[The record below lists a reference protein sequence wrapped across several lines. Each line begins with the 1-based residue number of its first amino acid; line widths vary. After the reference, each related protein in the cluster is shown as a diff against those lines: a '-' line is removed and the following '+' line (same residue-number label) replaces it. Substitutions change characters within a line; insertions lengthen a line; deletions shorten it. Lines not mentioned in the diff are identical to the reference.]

1 MQENSENIE
10 KIEKVENVEKVEN
23 IENSES
29 IKKTEEENS
38 QEQPINQSIQQTTL
52 NISISNEIDSEISR
66 ETVNSIYGENY
77 DLTKLKL
84 LDTENETI
92 EFLNKTINNLQ
103 NKYKEFNTDI
113 HNHFINLTSKI
124 TDAFKLNNN
133 NEENIKNTQKEK
145 KEALVKKYSN
155 EYIEQLRKIISMH
168 QQIMKNIQKTFSIFY
183 DFLDVSKLLSKEKPI
198 NEFLSKEFKN
208 IVDNWLF
215 MEVDLGNFDFTKSNN
230 YSTLDSELK
239 DLIIKIK
246 KNTDFVLNIN
256 NSKENMLISKK
267 KKHNLNPSKES
278 ELNNLFKRDKQIM
291 NDKYDSLVKL
301 RIKNSFDADNYFMP
315 NLVYSKIK
323 YLKLDNITFS
333 STNSSKN
340 FLKNIPSLEK
350 LIIKS
355 ASNFEISL
363 LKDLS
368 KSLMRLSLA
377 KNGFV
382 DYEFNNIIT
391 NYFLKS
397 EHIRKN
403 LQFLSFKDNYLSNIN
418 LSQLV
423 YQPKQSFLSLK
434 ELDFQNNKIFQ
445 FSLEP
450 EFFPELK
457 CINCCYNN
465 LTRNSME
472 QYPDILT
479 LLCGNIFLSQKN
491 LSESYFSSLA
501 KKLNEYTISLTYLNL
516 SFIPETFSNDYLKK
530 IIISDSILIN
540 LRKLDLS
547 YNNLINDTVIEFLNN
562 NKGCLSLKDL
572 NLSNNLLDD
581 LFLDKFLEHG
591 LNKHFS
597 KLKYIKLDSNKFG
610 NFEELKS
617 SSENQN
623 EEYINV
629 IKKLYQFIYEN
640 KNLSE
645 LTITKNPI
653 CMNLIIKSVGENS
666 ADYNLNDLIT
676 KDNNGNVEIKCFYSF
691 ILKIKL
697 ELNQEKQNKS
707 EIRPIFN
714 IKFDCKNNINMN
726 LTDFTFNSNYI
737 TFANQV

>member
-1 MQENSENIE
+1 MQENP
-10 KIEKVENVEKVEN
+10 ENVENAEN
-23 IENSES
+23 EEL
-29 IKKTEEENS
+29 IKKTEEENQ
-38 QEQPINQSIQQTTL
+38 QEQSINQNIQQTSL
-52 NISISNEIDSEISR
+52 NINITNEDDSIISR

-77 DLTKLKL
+77 DLTKLKIF
-84 LDTENETI
+84 DTENETI
-92 EFLNKTINNLQ
+92 EYLNKTINNLQ

-133 NEENIKNTQKEK
+133 EENIKKSKKEK
-145 KEALVKKYSN
+145 KEALIKKYSN

-168 QQIMKNIQKTFSIFY
+168 QQIIKNIQKTFLIFF

-208 IVDNWLF
+208 IIDNWLF

-230 YSTLDSELK
+230 YSTLDSDLK

-246 KNTDFVLNIN
+246 KNNDFVLNIN

-267 KKHNLNPSKES
+267 NKRNLNPSKES
-278 ELNNLFKRDKQIM
+278 ELNNLYKRDKQIM
-291 NDKYDSLVKL
+291 NDKYDNLVKL
-301 RIKNSFDADNYFMP
+301 RIKNTFDADNYFMP
-315 NLVYSKIK
+315 DLVYSKIK
-323 YLKLDNITFS
+323 YLKLDNITF
-333 STNSSKN
+333 TNKNSNN

-355 ASNFEISL
+355 ASNFEINI

-368 KSLMRLSLA
+368 KSLIKLSLA

-434 ELDFQNNKIFQ
+434 ELDFQNNKIYQ

-465 LTRNSME
+465 LARNSLE
-472 QYPDILT
+472 QYPNILI

-516 SFIPETFSNDYLKK
+516 SFIPEIFSNDYLKK
-530 IIISDSILIN
+530 INISDSILIN

-562 NKGCLSLKDL
+562 NKRCLSLKYL

-581 LFLDKFLEHG
+581 LFLDKFLERG

-597 KLKYIKLDSNKFG
+597 KLKYIKFDSNKFG
-610 NFEELKS
+610 NFGELV
-617 SSENQN
+617 SESEKQN
-623 EEYINV
+623 KEYIKV

-666 ADYNLNDLIT
+666 ADYNFNDLIS

-714 IKFDCKNNINMN
+714 IKFDCKNNININ
-726 LTDFTFNSNYI
+726 LTDFKFNSNYI

>member
-1 MQENSENIE
+1 MQENP
-10 KIEKVENVEKVEN
+10 ENVENAGNE
-23 IENSES
+23 EL
-29 IKKTEEENS
+29 IKKTEEENQ
-38 QEQPINQSIQQTTL
+38 QEQSINQNIQQTSL
-52 NISISNEIDSEISR
+52 NINITNEDESIISR

-77 DLTKLKL
+77 DLTKLKIF
-84 LDTENETI
+84 DTENETI
-92 EFLNKTINNLQ
+92 EYLNKTINNLQ

-133 NEENIKNTQKEK
+133 EENIKKSKKEK
-145 KEALVKKYSN
+145 KEALIKKYSN

-168 QQIMKNIQKTFSIFY
+168 QQIIKNIQKTFLIFF

-208 IVDNWLF
+208 IIDNWLF

-230 YSTLDSELK
+230 YSTLDSDLK

-246 KNTDFVLNIN
+246 KNNDFVLNIN

-267 KKHNLNPSKES
+267 NKRNLNPSKES
-278 ELNNLFKRDKQIM
+278 ELNNLYKRDKQIM
-291 NDKYDSLVKL
+291 NDKYDNLVKL
-301 RIKNSFDADNYFMP
+301 RIKNTFDADNYFMP
-315 NLVYSKIK
+315 DLVYSKIK
-323 YLKLDNITFS
+323 YLKLDNITF
-333 STNSSKN
+333 TNKNSNN

-355 ASNFEISL
+355 ASNFEINI

-368 KSLMRLSLA
+368 KSLIKLSLA

-418 LSQLV
+418 ISQLV

-434 ELDFQNNKIFQ
+434 ELDFQNNKIYQ

-465 LTRNSME
+465 LARNSLE
-472 QYPDILT
+472 QYPNILI

-516 SFIPETFSNDYLKK
+516 SFIPEIFSNDYLKK
-530 IIISDSILIN
+530 INISDSILIN

-562 NKGCLSLKDL
+562 NKRCLSLKYL

-581 LFLDKFLEHG
+581 LFLDKFLERG

-597 KLKYIKLDSNKFG
+597 KLKYIKFDSNKFG
-610 NFEELKS
+610 NFGELV
-617 SSENQN
+617 SESKKQN
-623 EEYINV
+623 EEYIKV

-653 CMNLIIKSVGENS
+653 CMNLIVKSVGENS
-666 ADYNLNDLIT
+666 ADYNFNDLIS

-714 IKFDCKNNINMN
+714 IKFDCKNNININ
-726 LTDFTFNSNYI
+726 LTDFKFNSNYI

>member
-1 MQENSENIE
+1 MQENQ
-10 KIEKVENVEKVEN
+10 ENVENAGNE
-23 IENSES
+23 EL
-29 IKKTEEENS
+29 IKKTEEENQ
-38 QEQPINQSIQQTTL
+38 QEQSINQNIQQTSL
-52 NISISNEIDSEISR
+52 NINITNEDDSIISR

-84 LDTENETI
+84 FDTENETI
-92 EFLNKTINNLQ
+92 EYLNKTINNLQ

-133 NEENIKNTQKEK
+133 EENIKKSKKEK
-145 KEALVKKYSN
+145 KEALIKKYSN

-168 QQIMKNIQKTFSIFY
+168 QQIIKNIQKTFLIFF

-208 IVDNWLF
+208 IIDNWLF

-230 YSTLDSELK
+230 YSTLDSDLK

-246 KNTDFVLNIN
+246 KNNDFVLNIN

-267 KKHNLNPSKES
+267 NKRNLNPSKES
-278 ELNNLFKRDKQIM
+278 ELNNLYKRDKQIM
-291 NDKYDSLVKL
+291 NDKYDNLVKL
-301 RIKNSFDADNYFMP
+301 RIKNTFDADNYFMP
-315 NLVYSKIK
+315 DLVYSKIK
-323 YLKLDNITFS
+323 YLKLDNITF
-333 STNSSKN
+333 TNKNSNN

-355 ASNFEISL
+355 ASNFEINI

-368 KSLMRLSLA
+368 KSLIKLSLA

-434 ELDFQNNKIFQ
+434 ELDFQNNKIYQ

-465 LTRNSME
+465 LARNSLE
-472 QYPDILT
+472 QYPNILI

-516 SFIPETFSNDYLKK
+516 SFIPEIFSNDYLK
-530 IIISDSILIN
+530 IINISDSILIN

-562 NKGCLSLKDL
+562 NKRCLSLKYL

-581 LFLDKFLEHG
+581 LFLDKFLERG

-597 KLKYIKLDSNKFG
+597 KLKYIKFDSNKFG
-610 NFEELKS
+610 NFGELV
-617 SSENQN
+617 SESKKQN
-623 EEYINV
+623 EEYIKV

-653 CMNLIIKSVGENS
+653 CMNLIVKSVGENS
-666 ADYNLNDLIT
+666 ADYNFNDLIS

-714 IKFDCKNNINMN
+714 IKFDCKNNININ
-726 LTDFTFNSNYI
+726 LTDFKFNSNYI

>member
-1 MQENSENIE
+1 MQENP
-10 KIEKVENVEKVEN
+10 ENVENAGNE
-23 IENSES
+23 EL
-29 IKKTEEENS
+29 IKKTEEENQ
-38 QEQPINQSIQQTTL
+38 QEQPINQNIQQTSL
-52 NISISNEIDSEISR
+52 NINITNEDDSIISR

-84 LDTENETI
+84 FDTENETI
-92 EFLNKTINNLQ
+92 EYLNKTINNLQ

-133 NEENIKNTQKEK
+133 EENIKKSKKEK
-145 KEALVKKYSN
+145 KEALIKKYSN

-168 QQIMKNIQKTFSIFY
+168 QQIIKNIQKTFLIFF

-208 IVDNWLF
+208 IIDNWLF

-230 YSTLDSELK
+230 YSTLDSDLK

-246 KNTDFVLNIN
+246 KNNDFVLNI
-256 NSKENMLISKK
+256 ISKK
-267 KKHNLNPSKES
+267 NKRNLNPSKES
-278 ELNNLFKRDKQIM
+278 ELNNLYKRDKQIM
-291 NDKYDSLVKL
+291 NDKYDNLVKL
-301 RIKNSFDADNYFMP
+301 RIKNTFDADNYFMP
-315 NLVYSKIK
+315 DLVYSKIK
-323 YLKLDNITFS
+323 YLKLDNITF
-333 STNSSKN
+333 TNKNSNN

-355 ASNFEISL
+355 ASNFEINI

-368 KSLMRLSLA
+368 KSLIKLSLA

-434 ELDFQNNKIFQ
+434 ELDFQNNKIYQ

-465 LTRNSME
+465 LARNSLE
-472 QYPDILT
+472 QYPNILI

-516 SFIPETFSNDYLKK
+516 SFIPEIFSNDYLKK
-530 IIISDSILIN
+530 INISDSILIN

-562 NKGCLSLKDL
+562 NKRCLSLKYL

-581 LFLDKFLEHG
+581 LFLDKFLERG

-597 KLKYIKLDSNKFG
+597 KLKYIKFDSNKFG
-610 NFEELKS
+610 NFGELV
-617 SSENQN
+617 SESKKQN
-623 EEYINV
+623 EEYIKV

-653 CMNLIIKSVGENS
+653 CMNLIVKSVGENS
-666 ADYNLNDLIT
+666 ADYNFNDLIS

-714 IKFDCKNNINMN
+714 IKFDCKNNININ
-726 LTDFTFNSNYI
+726 LTDFKFNSNYI

>member
-1 MQENSENIE
+1 MQENP
-10 KIEKVENVEKVEN
+10 ENVENAGNE
-23 IENSES
+23 EL
-29 IKKTEEENS
+29 IKKTEEENQ
-38 QEQPINQSIQQTTL
+38 QEQSINQNIQQTSL
-52 NISISNEIDSEISR
+52 NINITNEDESIISR

-84 LDTENETI
+84 FDTENETI
-92 EFLNKTINNLQ
+92 EYLNKTINNLQ

-133 NEENIKNTQKEK
+133 EENIKKSKKEK
-145 KEALVKKYSN
+145 KEALIKKYSN

-168 QQIMKNIQKTFSIFY
+168 QQIIKNIQKTFLIFF

-208 IVDNWLF
+208 IIDNWLF

-230 YSTLDSELK
+230 YSTLDSDLK

-246 KNTDFVLNIN
+246 KNNDFVLNIN

-267 KKHNLNPSKES
+267 NKRNLNPSKES
-278 ELNNLFKRDKQIM
+278 ELNNLYKRDKQIM
-291 NDKYDSLVKL
+291 NDKYDNLVKL
-301 RIKNSFDADNYFMP
+301 RIKNTFDADNYFMP
-315 NLVYSKIK
+315 DLVYSKIK
-323 YLKLDNITFS
+323 YLKLDNITF
-333 STNSSKN
+333 TNKNSNN

-355 ASNFEISL
+355 ASNFEINI

-368 KSLMRLSLA
+368 KSLIKLSLA

-418 LSQLV
+418 ISQLV

-434 ELDFQNNKIFQ
+434 ELDFQNNKIYQ

-465 LTRNSME
+465 LARNSLE
-472 QYPDILT
+472 QYPNILI

-516 SFIPETFSNDYLKK
+516 SFIPEIFSNDYLKK
-530 IIISDSILIN
+530 INISDSILIN

-562 NKGCLSLKDL
+562 NKRCLSLKYL

-581 LFLDKFLEHG
+581 LFLDKFLERG

-597 KLKYIKLDSNKFG
+597 KLKYIKFDSNKFG
-610 NFEELKS
+610 NFGELV
-617 SSENQN
+617 SESKKQN
-623 EEYINV
+623 EEYIKV

-653 CMNLIIKSVGENS
+653 CMNLIVKSVGENS
-666 ADYNLNDLIT
+666 ADYNFNDLIS

-714 IKFDCKNNINMN
+714 IKFDCKNNININ
-726 LTDFTFNSNYI
+726 LTDFKFNSNYI

>member
-1 MQENSENIE
+1 MQENP
-10 KIEKVENVEKVEN
+10 ENVENAEN
-23 IENSES
+23 EEL
-29 IKKTEEENS
+29 IKKTEEENQ
-38 QEQPINQSIQQTTL
+38 QEQSINQNIQQTSL
-52 NISISNEIDSEISR
+52 NINITNEDDSIISR

-84 LDTENETI
+84 FDTENETI
-92 EFLNKTINNLQ
+92 EYLNKTINNLQ

-133 NEENIKNTQKEK
+133 EENIKKSKKEK
-145 KEALVKKYSN
+145 KEALIKKYSN

-168 QQIMKNIQKTFSIFY
+168 QQIMKNIQKTFLIFF

-208 IVDNWLF
+208 IIDNWLF

-230 YSTLDSELK
+230 YSTLDSDLK

-246 KNTDFVLNIN
+246 KNNDFVLNIN

-267 KKHNLNPSKES
+267 NKRNLNPSKES
-278 ELNNLFKRDKQIM
+278 ELNNLYKRDKQIM
-291 NDKYDSLVKL
+291 NDKYDNLVKL
-301 RIKNSFDADNYFMP
+301 RIKNTFDADNYFMP
-315 NLVYSKIK
+315 DLVYSKIK
-323 YLKLDNITFS
+323 YLKLDNITF
-333 STNSSKN
+333 TNKNSNN

-355 ASNFEISL
+355 ASNFEINI

-368 KSLMRLSLA
+368 KSLIKLSLA

-434 ELDFQNNKIFQ
+434 ELDFQNNKIYQ

-465 LTRNSME
+465 LARNSLE
-472 QYPDILT
+472 QYPNILI

-516 SFIPETFSNDYLKK
+516 SFIPEIFSNDYLKK
-530 IIISDSILIN
+530 INISDSILIN

-562 NKGCLSLKDL
+562 NKRCLSLKYL

-581 LFLDKFLEHG
+581 LFLDKFLERG

-597 KLKYIKLDSNKFG
+597 KLKYIKFDSNKFG
-610 NFEELKS
+610 NFGELV
-617 SSENQN
+617 SESKKQN
-623 EEYINV
+623 EEYIKV

-653 CMNLIIKSVGENS
+653 CMNLIVKSVGENS
-666 ADYNLNDLIT
+666 ADYNFNDLIS

-714 IKFDCKNNINMN
+714 IKFDCKNNININ
-726 LTDFTFNSNYI
+726 LTDFKFNSNYI

>member
-1 MQENSENIE
+1 MQENP
-10 KIEKVENVEKVEN
+10 ENVENAGNE
-23 IENSES
+23 EL
-29 IKKTEEENS
+29 IKKTEEENQ
-38 QEQPINQSIQQTTL
+38 QEQPINQNIQQTSL
-52 NISISNEIDSEISR
+52 NINITNEDDSIISR

-84 LDTENETI
+84 FDTENETI
-92 EFLNKTINNLQ
+92 EYLNKTINNLQ

-133 NEENIKNTQKEK
+133 EENIKKSKKEK
-145 KEALVKKYSN
+145 KEALIKKYSN
-155 EYIEQLRKIISMH
+155 EYIEQLREIISMH
-168 QQIMKNIQKTFSIFY
+168 QQIIKNIQKTFLIFF

-208 IVDNWLF
+208 IIDNWLF

-230 YSTLDSELK
+230 YSTLDSDLK

-246 KNTDFVLNIN
+246 KNNDFVLNIN

-267 KKHNLNPSKES
+267 NKRNLNPSKES
-278 ELNNLFKRDKQIM
+278 ELNNLYKRDKQIM
-291 NDKYDSLVKL
+291 NDKYDNLVKL
-301 RIKNSFDADNYFMP
+301 RIKNTFDADNYFMP
-315 NLVYSKIK
+315 DLVYSKIK
-323 YLKLDNITFS
+323 YLKLDNITF
-333 STNSSKN
+333 TNKNSNN

-355 ASNFEISL
+355 ASNFEINI

-368 KSLMRLSLA
+368 KSLIKLSLA

-434 ELDFQNNKIFQ
+434 ELDFQNNKIYQ

-465 LTRNSME
+465 LARNSLE
-472 QYPDILT
+472 QYPNILI
-479 LLCGNIFLSQKN
+479 LLCGNIFLSQNN

-516 SFIPETFSNDYLKK
+516 SFIPEIFSNDYLKK
-530 IIISDSILIN
+530 INISDSILIN

-562 NKGCLSLKDL
+562 NKRCLSLKYL

-581 LFLDKFLEHG
+581 LFLDKFLERG

-597 KLKYIKLDSNKFG
+597 KLKYIKFDSNKFG
-610 NFEELKS
+610 NFGELV
-617 SSENQN
+617 SESKKQN
-623 EEYINV
+623 EEYIKV

-653 CMNLIIKSVGENS
+653 CMNLIVKSVGENS
-666 ADYNLNDLIT
+666 ADYNFNDLIS

-714 IKFDCKNNINMN
+714 IKFDCKNNININ
-726 LTDFTFNSNYI
+726 LTDFKFNSNYI

>member
-1 MQENSENIE
+1 MQENP
-10 KIEKVENVEKVEN
+10 ENVENAGNE
-23 IENSES
+23 EL
-29 IKKTEEENS
+29 IKKTEEENQ
-38 QEQPINQSIQQTTL
+38 QEQSINQNIQQTSL
-52 NISISNEIDSEISR
+52 NINITNEDDNIISR

-84 LDTENETI
+84 FDTENETI
-92 EFLNKTINNLQ
+92 EYLNKTINNLQ

-133 NEENIKNTQKEK
+133 EENIKKSKKEK
-145 KEALVKKYSN
+145 KEALIKKYSN

-168 QQIMKNIQKTFSIFY
+168 QQIMKNIQKSFLIFF

-208 IVDNWLF
+208 IIDNWLF

-230 YSTLDSELK
+230 YSTLDSDLK

-246 KNTDFVLNIN
+246 KNNDFVLNIN

-267 KKHNLNPSKES
+267 NKRNLNPSKES
-278 ELNNLFKRDKQIM
+278 ELNNLYKRDKQIM
-291 NDKYDSLVKL
+291 NDKYDNLVKL
-301 RIKNSFDADNYFMP
+301 RIKNTFDADNYFMP
-315 NLVYSKIK
+315 DLVYSKIK
-323 YLKLDNITFS
+323 YLKLDNITF
-333 STNSSKN
+333 TNKNSNN

-355 ASNFEISL
+355 ASNFEINI

-368 KSLMRLSLA
+368 KSLIKLSLA

-434 ELDFQNNKIFQ
+434 ELDFQNNKIYQ

-465 LTRNSME
+465 LARNSLE
-472 QYPDILT
+472 QYPNILI

-516 SFIPETFSNDYLKK
+516 SFIPEIFSNDYLKK
-530 IIISDSILIN
+530 INISDSILIN

-562 NKGCLSLKDL
+562 NKRCLSLKYL

-581 LFLDKFLEHG
+581 LFLDKFLERG

-597 KLKYIKLDSNKFG
+597 KLKYIKFDSNKFG
-610 NFEELKS
+610 NLGELV
-617 SSENQN
+617 SESEKQN
-623 EEYINV
+623 KEYIKV

-653 CMNLIIKSVGENS
+653 CMNLIVKSVGENS
-666 ADYNLNDLIT
+666 ADYNFNDLIS

-714 IKFDCKNNINMN
+714 IKFDCKNNININ
-726 LTDFTFNSNYI
+726 LTDFKFNSNYI

>member
-1 MQENSENIE
+1 MQENP
-10 KIEKVENVEKVEN
+10 ENVENAEN
-23 IENSES
+23 EEL
-29 IKKTEEENS
+29 IKKTEEENQ
-38 QEQPINQSIQQTTL
+38 QEQSINQNIQQTSL
-52 NISISNEIDSEISR
+52 NINITNEDDSIISR

-84 LDTENETI
+84 FDTENETI
-92 EFLNKTINNLQ
+92 EYLNKTINNLQ

-133 NEENIKNTQKEK
+133 EENIKKSKKEK
-145 KEALVKKYSN
+145 KEALIKKYSN

-168 QQIMKNIQKTFSIFY
+168 QQIMKNIQKSFLIFF

-208 IVDNWLF
+208 IIDNWLF

-230 YSTLDSELK
+230 YSTLDSDLK

-246 KNTDFVLNIN
+246 KNNDFVLNIN

-267 KKHNLNPSKES
+267 NKRNLNPSKES
-278 ELNNLFKRDKQIM
+278 ELNNLYKRDKQIM
-291 NDKYDSLVKL
+291 NDKYDNLVKL
-301 RIKNSFDADNYFMP
+301 RIKNTFDADNYFMP
-315 NLVYSKIK
+315 DLVYSKIK
-323 YLKLDNITFS
+323 YLKLDNITF
-333 STNSSKN
+333 TNKNSNN

-355 ASNFEISL
+355 ASNFEINI

-368 KSLMRLSLA
+368 KSLIKLSLA

-434 ELDFQNNKIFQ
+434 ELDFQNNKIYQ

-465 LTRNSME
+465 LARNSLE
-472 QYPDILT
+472 QYPNILI

-516 SFIPETFSNDYLKK
+516 SFIPEIFSNDYLKK
-530 IIISDSILIN
+530 INISDSILIN

-562 NKGCLSLKDL
+562 NKRCLSLKYL

-581 LFLDKFLEHG
+581 LFLDKFLERG

-597 KLKYIKLDSNKFG
+597 KLKYIKFDSNKFG
-610 NFEELKS
+610 NLGELV
-617 SSENQN
+617 SESKKQN
-623 EEYINV
+623 EEYIKV

-653 CMNLIIKSVGENS
+653 CMNLIVKSVGENS
-666 ADYNLNDLIT
+666 ADYNFNDLIS

-714 IKFDCKNNINMN
+714 IKFDCKNNININ
-726 LTDFTFNSNYI
+726 LTDFKFNSNYI

>member
-1 MQENSENIE
+1 MQENP
-10 KIEKVENVEKVEN
+10 ENVENAEN
-23 IENSES
+23 EEL
-29 IKKTEEENS
+29 IKKTEEENQ
-38 QEQPINQSIQQTTL
+38 QEQSINQNIQQTSL
-52 NISISNEIDSEISR
+52 NINITNEDDSIISR

-84 LDTENETI
+84 FDTENETI
-92 EFLNKTINNLQ
+92 EYLNKTINNLQ

-133 NEENIKNTQKEK
+133 EENIKKSKKEK
-145 KEALVKKYSN
+145 KEALIKKYSN

-168 QQIMKNIQKTFSIFY
+168 QQIIKNIQKTFLIFF

-208 IVDNWLF
+208 IIDNWLF

-230 YSTLDSELK
+230 YSTLDSDLK

-246 KNTDFVLNIN
+246 KNNDFVLNIN

-267 KKHNLNPSKES
+267 NKRNLNPSKES
-278 ELNNLFKRDKQIM
+278 ELNNLYKRDKQIM
-291 NDKYDSLVKL
+291 NDKYDNLVKL
-301 RIKNSFDADNYFMP
+301 RIKNTFDADNYFMP
-315 NLVYSKIK
+315 DLVYSKIK
-323 YLKLDNITFS
+323 YLKLDNITF
-333 STNSSKN
+333 TNKNSNN

-355 ASNFEISL
+355 ASNFEINI

-368 KSLMRLSLA
+368 KSLIKLSLA

-434 ELDFQNNKIFQ
+434 ELDFQNNKIYQ

-465 LTRNSME
+465 LARNSLE
-472 QYPDILT
+472 QYPNILI

-516 SFIPETFSNDYLKK
+516 SFIPEIFSNDYLKK
-530 IIISDSILIN
+530 INISDSILIN

-562 NKGCLSLKDL
+562 NKRCLSLKYL

-581 LFLDKFLEHG
+581 LFLDKFLERG

-597 KLKYIKLDSNKFG
+597 KLKYIKFDSNKFG
-610 NFEELKS
+610 NFGELV
-617 SSENQN
+617 SESEKQN
-623 EEYINV
+623 KEHTKV

-653 CMNLIIKSVGENS
+653 CMNLIVKSVGENS
-666 ADYNLNDLIT
+666 ADYNFNDLIS

-714 IKFDCKNNINMN
+714 IKFDCKNNININ
-726 LTDFTFNSNYI
+726 LTDFKFNSNYI

>member
-1 MQENSENIE
+1 MQENT
-10 KIEKVENVEKVEN
+10 ENVENAEN
-23 IENSES
+23 EEL
-29 IKKTEEENS
+29 IKKTEEENQ
-38 QEQPINQSIQQTTL
+38 QEQSINQNIQQTSL
-52 NISISNEIDSEISR
+52 NINITNEDDSIISR

-84 LDTENETI
+84 FDTENETI
-92 EFLNKTINNLQ
+92 EYLNKTINNLQ
-103 NKYKEFNTDI
+103 NKYKEFNSDI

-133 NEENIKNTQKEK
+133 EENIKKSKKDK
-145 KEALVKKYSN
+145 KEALIKKYSN

-168 QQIMKNIQKTFSIFY
+168 QQIMKNIQKTFLIFF

-208 IVDNWLF
+208 IIDNWLF

-230 YSTLDSELK
+230 YSTLDSDLK

-246 KNTDFVLNIN
+246 KNNDFVLNIN

-267 KKHNLNPSKES
+267 NKRNLNPSKES
-278 ELNNLFKRDKQIM
+278 ELNNLYKRDKQIM
-291 NDKYDSLVKL
+291 NDKYDNLVKL
-301 RIKNSFDADNYFMP
+301 RIKNTFDADNYFMP
-315 NLVYSKIK
+315 DLVYSKIK
-323 YLKLDNITFS
+323 YLKLDNITF
-333 STNSSKN
+333 TNKNSNN
-340 FLKNIPSLEK
+340 FLKNNPSLEK

-355 ASNFEISL
+355 ASNFEINI

-368 KSLMRLSLA
+368 KSLIKLSLA

-434 ELDFQNNKIFQ
+434 ELDFQNNKIYQ

-465 LTRNSME
+465 LARNSLE
-472 QYPDILT
+472 QYPNILI

-516 SFIPETFSNDYLKK
+516 SFIPEIFSNDYLKK
-530 IIISDSILIN
+530 INISDSILIN

-562 NKGCLSLKDL
+562 NKRCLSLKYL

-581 LFLDKFLEHG
+581 LFLDKFLERG

-597 KLKYIKLDSNKFG
+597 KLKYIKFDSNKFG
-610 NFEELKS
+610 NFGELV
-617 SSENQN
+617 SESKKQN
-623 EEYINV
+623 EEYIKV

-653 CMNLIIKSVGENS
+653 CMNLIVKSVGENS
-666 ADYNLNDLIT
+666 ADYNFNDLIS

-714 IKFDCKNNINMN
+714 IKFDCKNNININ
-726 LTDFTFNSNYI
+726 LTDFKFNSNYI

>member
-1 MQENSENIE
+1 MENPENQEI
-10 KIEKVENVEKVEN
+10 KI
-23 IENSES
+23 
-29 IKKTEEENS
+29 EEENS
-38 QEQPINQSIQQTTL
+38 PEQPINQNIQQTSL
-52 NISISNEIDSEISR
+52 NINIMNEDDSIIPR
-66 ETVNSIYGENY
+66 ETVTTIYGDNY

-84 LDTENETI
+84 LDMENGTI

-133 NEENIKNTQKEK
+133 EENIKKSKKEK
-145 KEALVKKYSN
+145 KEALIKKYSN

-168 QQIMKNIQKTFSIFY
+168 QQIIKNIQKTFLIFF

-208 IVDNWLF
+208 IIDNWLF

-230 YSTLDSELK
+230 YSTLDSDLK

-246 KNTDFVLNIN
+246 KNNDFVLNIN

-267 KKHNLNPSKES
+267 NKRNLNPSKES
-278 ELNNLFKRDKQIM
+278 ELNNLYKRDKQIM
-291 NDKYDSLVKL
+291 NDKYDNLVKL
-301 RIKNSFDADNYFMP
+301 RIKNTFDADNYFMP
-315 NLVYSKIK
+315 DLVYSKIK
-323 YLKLDNITFS
+323 YLKLDNITF
-333 STNSSKN
+333 TNKNSNN

-355 ASNFEISL
+355 ASNFEINI

-368 KSLMRLSLA
+368 KSLIKLSLA

-434 ELDFQNNKIFQ
+434 ELDFQNNKIYQ

-465 LTRNSME
+465 LARNSLE
-472 QYPDILT
+472 QYPNILI

-516 SFIPETFSNDYLKK
+516 SFIPEIFSNDYLKK
-530 IIISDSILIN
+530 INISDSILIN

-562 NKGCLSLKDL
+562 NKRCLSLKYL

-581 LFLDKFLEHG
+581 LFLDKFLERG

-597 KLKYIKLDSNKFG
+597 KLKYIKFDSNKFG
-610 NFEELKS
+610 NFGELV
-617 SSENQN
+617 SESKKQN
-623 EEYINV
+623 EEYIKV

-653 CMNLIIKSVGENS
+653 CMNLIVKSVGENS
-666 ADYNLNDLIT
+666 ADYNFNDLIS

-714 IKFDCKNNINMN
+714 IKFDCKNNININ
-726 LTDFTFNSNYI
+726 LTDFKFNSNYI

>member
-1 MQENSENIE
+1 MQENP
-10 KIEKVENVEKVEN
+10 ENVENAEN
-23 IENSES
+23 EEL
-29 IKKTEEENS
+29 IKKTEEENQ
-38 QEQPINQSIQQTTL
+38 QEQSINQNIQQTSL
-52 NISISNEIDSEISR
+52 NINITNEDDNIISR

-84 LDTENETI
+84 FDTENETI
-92 EFLNKTINNLQ
+92 EYLNKTINNLQ

-133 NEENIKNTQKEK
+133 EENIKKSKKEK
-145 KEALVKKYSN
+145 KEALIKKYSN

-168 QQIMKNIQKTFSIFY
+168 QQIIKNIQKTFLIFF

-208 IVDNWLF
+208 IIDNWLF

-230 YSTLDSELK
+230 YSTLDSDLK

-246 KNTDFVLNIN
+246 KNNDFVLNIN

-267 KKHNLNPSKES
+267 NKRNLNPSKES
-278 ELNNLFKRDKQIM
+278 ELNNLYKRDKQIM
-291 NDKYDSLVKL
+291 NDKYDNLVKL
-301 RIKNSFDADNYFMP
+301 RIKNTFDADNYFMP
-315 NLVYSKIK
+315 DLVYSKIK
-323 YLKLDNITFS
+323 YLKLDNITF
-333 STNSSKN
+333 TNKNSNN

-355 ASNFEISL
+355 ASNFEINI

-368 KSLMRLSLA
+368 KSLIKLSLA

-434 ELDFQNNKIFQ
+434 ELDFQNNKIYQ

-465 LTRNSME
+465 LARNSLE
-472 QYPDILT
+472 QYPNILI

-516 SFIPETFSNDYLKK
+516 SFIPEIFSNDYLKK
-530 IIISDSILIN
+530 INISDSILIN

-562 NKGCLSLKDL
+562 NKRCLSLKYL

-581 LFLDKFLEHG
+581 LFLDKFLERG

-597 KLKYIKLDSNKFG
+597 KLKYIKFDSNKFG
-610 NFEELKS
+610 NFGELV
-617 SSENQN
+617 SESKKQN
-623 EEYINV
+623 EEYIKV

-653 CMNLIIKSVGENS
+653 CMNLIVKSVGENS
-666 ADYNLNDLIT
+666 ADYNFNDLIS

-714 IKFDCKNNINMN
+714 IKFDCKNNININ
-726 LTDFTFNSNYI
+726 LTDFKFNSNYI

>member
-1 MQENSENIE
+1 MQENP
-10 KIEKVENVEKVEN
+10 ENVENAGNE
-23 IENSES
+23 EL
-29 IKKTEEENS
+29 IKKTEEENQ
-38 QEQPINQSIQQTTL
+38 QEQPINQNIQQTSL
-52 NISISNEIDSEISR
+52 NINITNEDDSIISR

-84 LDTENETI
+84 FDTENETI
-92 EFLNKTINNLQ
+92 EYLNKTINNLQ

-133 NEENIKNTQKEK
+133 EENIKKSKKEK
-145 KEALVKKYSN
+145 KEALIKKYSN

-168 QQIMKNIQKTFSIFY
+168 QQIMKNIQKSFLIFF

-208 IVDNWLF
+208 IIDNWLF

-230 YSTLDSELK
+230 YSTLDSDLK

-246 KNTDFVLNIN
+246 KNNDFVLNIN

-267 KKHNLNPSKES
+267 NKRNLNPSKES
-278 ELNNLFKRDKQIM
+278 ELNNLYKRDKQIM
-291 NDKYDSLVKL
+291 NDKYDNLVKL
-301 RIKNSFDADNYFMP
+301 RIKNTFDADNYFMP
-315 NLVYSKIK
+315 DLVYSKIK
-323 YLKLDNITFS
+323 YLKLDNITF
-333 STNSSKN
+333 TNKNSNN

-355 ASNFEISL
+355 ASNFEINI

-368 KSLMRLSLA
+368 KSLIKLSLA

-434 ELDFQNNKIFQ
+434 ELDFQNNKIYQ

-465 LTRNSME
+465 LARNSLE
-472 QYPDILT
+472 QYPNILI

-516 SFIPETFSNDYLKK
+516 SFIPEIFSNDYLKK
-530 IIISDSILIN
+530 INISDSILIN

-562 NKGCLSLKDL
+562 NKRCLSLKYL

-581 LFLDKFLEHG
+581 LFLDKFLERG

-597 KLKYIKLDSNKFG
+597 KLKYIKFDSNKFG
-610 NFEELKS
+610 NFGELV
-617 SSENQN
+617 SESKKQN
-623 EEYINV
+623 EEYIKV

-653 CMNLIIKSVGENS
+653 CMNLIVKSVGENS
-666 ADYNLNDLIT
+666 ADYNFNDLIS

-714 IKFDCKNNINMN
+714 IKFDCKNNININ
-726 LTDFTFNSNYI
+726 LTDFKFNSNYI
-737 TFANQV
+737 TFVNQV

>member
-1 MQENSENIE
+1 MQENP
-10 KIEKVENVEKVEN
+10 ENVENAGNE
-23 IENSES
+23 EL
-29 IKKTEEENS
+29 IKKTEEENQ
-38 QEQPINQSIQQTTL
+38 QEQPINQNIQQTSL
-52 NISISNEIDSEISR
+52 NINITNEDDSIISR

-84 LDTENETI
+84 FDTENETI
-92 EFLNKTINNLQ
+92 EYLNKTINNLQ

-113 HNHFINLTSKI
+113 HNHFINFTSKI

-133 NEENIKNTQKEK
+133 EENIKKSKKEK
-145 KEALVKKYSN
+145 KEALIKKYSN

-168 QQIMKNIQKTFSIFY
+168 QQIIKNIQKTFLIFF

-208 IVDNWLF
+208 IIDNWLF

-230 YSTLDSELK
+230 YSTLDSDLK

-246 KNTDFVLNIN
+246 KNNDFVLNIN

-267 KKHNLNPSKES
+267 NKRNLNPSKES
-278 ELNNLFKRDKQIM
+278 ELNNLYKRDKQIM
-291 NDKYDSLVKL
+291 NDKYDNLVKL
-301 RIKNSFDADNYFMP
+301 RIKNTFDADNYFMP
-315 NLVYSKIK
+315 DLVYSKIK
-323 YLKLDNITFS
+323 YLKLDNITF
-333 STNSSKN
+333 TNKNSNN

-355 ASNFEISL
+355 ASNFEINI

-368 KSLMRLSLA
+368 KSLIKLSLA

-434 ELDFQNNKIFQ
+434 ELDFQNNKIYQ

-465 LTRNSME
+465 LARNSLE
-472 QYPDILT
+472 QYPNILI

-516 SFIPETFSNDYLKK
+516 SFIPEIFSNDYLKK
-530 IIISDSILIN
+530 INISDSILIN

-562 NKGCLSLKDL
+562 NKRCLSLKYL

-581 LFLDKFLEHG
+581 LFLDKFLERG

-597 KLKYIKLDSNKFG
+597 KLKYIKFDSNKFG
-610 NFEELKS
+610 NFGELV
-617 SSENQN
+617 SESKKQN
-623 EEYINV
+623 EEYIKV

-653 CMNLIIKSVGENS
+653 CMNLIVKSVGENS
-666 ADYNLNDLIT
+666 ADYNFNDLIS

-714 IKFDCKNNINMN
+714 IKFDCKNNININ
-726 LTDFTFNSNYI
+726 LTDFKFNSNYI
-737 TFANQV
+737 TFVNQV

>member
-1 MQENSENIE
+1 MQENP
-10 KIEKVENVEKVEN
+10 ENVENAEN
-23 IENSES
+23 EEL
-29 IKKTEEENS
+29 IKKTEEENQ
-38 QEQPINQSIQQTTL
+38 QEQSINQNIQQTSL
-52 NISISNEIDSEISR
+52 NINITNEDDSIISR

-84 LDTENETI
+84 FDTENETI
-92 EFLNKTINNLQ
+92 EYLNKTINNLQ

-133 NEENIKNTQKEK
+133 EENIKKSKKEK
-145 KEALVKKYSN
+145 KEALIKKYSN

-168 QQIMKNIQKTFSIFY
+168 QQIIKNIQKSFLIFF

-208 IVDNWLF
+208 IIDNWLF

-230 YSTLDSELK
+230 YSTLDSDLK

-246 KNTDFVLNIN
+246 KNNDFVLNIN

-267 KKHNLNPSKES
+267 NKRNLNPSKES
-278 ELNNLFKRDKQIM
+278 ELNNLYKRDKQIM
-291 NDKYDSLVKL
+291 NDKYDNLVKL
-301 RIKNSFDADNYFMP
+301 RIKNTFDADNYFMP
-315 NLVYSKIK
+315 DLVYSKIK
-323 YLKLDNITFS
+323 YLKLDNITF
-333 STNSSKN
+333 TNKNSNN

-355 ASNFEISL
+355 ASNFEINI

-368 KSLMRLSLA
+368 KSLIKLSLA

-434 ELDFQNNKIFQ
+434 ELDFQNNKIYQ

-465 LTRNSME
+465 LARNSLE
-472 QYPDILT
+472 QYPNILI

-516 SFIPETFSNDYLKK
+516 SFIPEIFSNDYLKK
-530 IIISDSILIN
+530 INISDSILIN

-562 NKGCLSLKDL
+562 NKRCLSLKYL

-581 LFLDKFLEHG
+581 LFLDKFLERG

-597 KLKYIKLDSNKFG
+597 KLKYIKFDSNKFG
-610 NFEELKS
+610 NFGELV
-617 SSENQN
+617 SESKKQN
-623 EEYINV
+623 EEYIKV

-653 CMNLIIKSVGENS
+653 CMNLIVKSVGENS
-666 ADYNLNDLIT
+666 ADYNFNDLIS

-714 IKFDCKNNINMN
+714 IKFDCKNNININ
-726 LTDFTFNSNYI
+726 LTDFKFNSNYI

>member
-1 MQENSENIE
+1 MQENP
-10 KIEKVENVEKVEN
+10 ENVENAGNE
-23 IENSES
+23 EL
-29 IKKTEEENS
+29 IKKTEEENQ
-38 QEQPINQSIQQTTL
+38 QEQPINQNIQQTSL
-52 NISISNEIDSEISR
+52 NINITNEDDSIISR

-84 LDTENETI
+84 FDTENETI
-92 EFLNKTINNLQ
+92 EYLNKTINNLQ

-133 NEENIKNTQKEK
+133 EENIKKSKKEK
-145 KEALVKKYSN
+145 KEALIKKYSN

-168 QQIMKNIQKTFSIFY
+168 QQIMKNIQKSFLIFF

-208 IVDNWLF
+208 IIDNWLF

-230 YSTLDSELK
+230 YSTLDSDLK

-246 KNTDFVLNIN
+246 KNNDFVLNIN

-267 KKHNLNPSKES
+267 NKRNLNPSKES
-278 ELNNLFKRDKQIM
+278 ELNNLYKRDKQIM
-291 NDKYDSLVKL
+291 NDKYDNLVKL
-301 RIKNSFDADNYFMP
+301 RIKNTFDADNYFMP
-315 NLVYSKIK
+315 DLVYSKIK
-323 YLKLDNITFS
+323 YLKLDNITF
-333 STNSSKN
+333 TNKNSNN

-355 ASNFEISL
+355 ASNFEINI

-368 KSLMRLSLA
+368 KSLIKLSLA

-434 ELDFQNNKIFQ
+434 ELDFQNNKIYQ

-465 LTRNSME
+465 LARNSLE
-472 QYPDILT
+472 QYPNILI

-516 SFIPETFSNDYLKK
+516 SFIPEIFSNDYLKK
-530 IIISDSILIN
+530 INISDSILIN

-562 NKGCLSLKDL
+562 NKRCLSLKYL

-581 LFLDKFLEHG
+581 LFLDKFLERG

-597 KLKYIKLDSNKFG
+597 KLKYIKFDSNKFG
-610 NFEELKS
+610 NFGELV
-617 SSENQN
+617 SESKKQN
-623 EEYINV
+623 EEYIKV
-629 IKKLYQFIYEN
+629 IKTLYQFIYEN

-653 CMNLIIKSVGENS
+653 CMNLIVKSVGENS
-666 ADYNLNDLIT
+666 ADYNFNDLIS

-714 IKFDCKNNINMN
+714 IKFDCKNNININ
-726 LTDFTFNSNYI
+726 LTDFKFNSNYI

>member
-1 MQENSENIE
+1 MQENP
-10 KIEKVENVEKVEN
+10 ENVENAGNE
-23 IENSES
+23 EL
-29 IKKTEEENS
+29 IKKTEEENQ
-38 QEQPINQSIQQTTL
+38 QEQPINQNIQQTSL
-52 NISISNEIDSEISR
+52 NINITNEDDSIISR

-84 LDTENETI
+84 FDTENETI
-92 EFLNKTINNLQ
+92 EYLNKTINNLQ
-103 NKYKEFNTDI
+103 NKYKEFNSDI

-133 NEENIKNTQKEK
+133 EENIKKSKKEK
-145 KEALVKKYSN
+145 KEALIKKYSN

-168 QQIMKNIQKTFSIFY
+168 QQIMKNIQKSFLIFF

-208 IVDNWLF
+208 IIDNWLF

-230 YSTLDSELK
+230 YSTLDSDLK

-246 KNTDFVLNIN
+246 KNNDFVLNIN

-267 KKHNLNPSKES
+267 NKRNLNPSKES
-278 ELNNLFKRDKQIM
+278 ELNNLYKRDKQIM
-291 NDKYDSLVKL
+291 NDKYDNLVKL
-301 RIKNSFDADNYFMP
+301 RIKNTFDADNYFMP
-315 NLVYSKIK
+315 DLVYSKIK
-323 YLKLDNITFS
+323 YLKLDNITF
-333 STNSSKN
+333 TNKNSNN
-340 FLKNIPSLEK
+340 FLKNNPSLEK

-355 ASNFEISL
+355 ASNFEINI

-368 KSLMRLSLA
+368 KSLIKLSLA

-434 ELDFQNNKIFQ
+434 ELDFQNNKIYQ

-465 LTRNSME
+465 LARNSLE
-472 QYPDILT
+472 QYPNILI

-516 SFIPETFSNDYLKK
+516 SFIPEIFSNDYLKK
-530 IIISDSILIN
+530 INISDSILIN

-562 NKGCLSLKDL
+562 NKRCLSLKYL

-581 LFLDKFLEHG
+581 LFLDKFLERG

-597 KLKYIKLDSNKFG
+597 KLKYIKFDSNKFG
-610 NFEELKS
+610 NFGELV
-617 SSENQN
+617 SESKKQN
-623 EEYINV
+623 EEYIKV

-653 CMNLIIKSVGENS
+653 CMNLIVKSVGENS
-666 ADYNLNDLIT
+666 ADYNFNDLIS

-714 IKFDCKNNINMN
+714 IKFDCKNNININ
-726 LTDFTFNSNYI
+726 LTDFKFNSNYI

>member
-1 MQENSENIE
+1 MKENP
-10 KIEKVENVEKVEN
+10 ENVENAEN
-23 IENSES
+23 EELN
-29 IKKTEEENS
+29 KKTEEENQ
-38 QEQPINQSIQQTTL
+38 QEQSINQNIQQTSL
-52 NISISNEIDSEISR
+52 NINITNEDDSIISR

-84 LDTENETI
+84 FDTENETI
-92 EFLNKTINNLQ
+92 EYLNKTINNLQ

-133 NEENIKNTQKEK
+133 EENIKKSKKEK
-145 KEALVKKYSN
+145 KEALIKKYSN

-168 QQIMKNIQKTFSIFY
+168 QQIMKNIQKSFLIFF

-208 IVDNWLF
+208 IIDNWLF

-230 YSTLDSELK
+230 YSTLDSDLK

-246 KNTDFVLNIN
+246 KNNDFVLNIN

-267 KKHNLNPSKES
+267 NKRNLNPSKES
-278 ELNNLFKRDKQIM
+278 ELNNLYKRDKQIM
-291 NDKYDSLVKL
+291 NDKYDNLVKL
-301 RIKNSFDADNYFMP
+301 RIKNTFDADNYFMP
-315 NLVYSKIK
+315 DLVYSKIK
-323 YLKLDNITFS
+323 YLKLDNITF
-333 STNSSKN
+333 TNKNSNN

-355 ASNFEISL
+355 ASNFEINI

-368 KSLMRLSLA
+368 KSLIKLSLA

-434 ELDFQNNKIFQ
+434 ELDFQNNKIYQ

-465 LTRNSME
+465 LARNSLE
-472 QYPDILT
+472 QYPNILI

-516 SFIPETFSNDYLKK
+516 SFIPEIFSNDYLKK
-530 IIISDSILIN
+530 INISDSILIN

-562 NKGCLSLKDL
+562 NKRCLSLKYL

-581 LFLDKFLEHG
+581 LFLDKFLERG

-597 KLKYIKLDSNKFG
+597 KLKYIKFDSNKFG
-610 NFEELKS
+610 NFGELV
-617 SSENQN
+617 SESKKQN
-623 EEYINV
+623 EEYIKV

-653 CMNLIIKSVGENS
+653 CMNLIVKSVGENS
-666 ADYNLNDLIT
+666 ADYNFNDLIS

-714 IKFDCKNNINMN
+714 IKFDCKNNININ
-726 LTDFTFNSNYI
+726 LTDFKFNSNYI

>member
-1 MQENSENIE
+1 MQENP
-10 KIEKVENVEKVEN
+10 ENVENAGNE
-23 IENSES
+23 EL
-29 IKKTEEENS
+29 IKKTEEENQ
-38 QEQPINQSIQQTTL
+38 QEQPINQNIQQTSL
-52 NISISNEIDSEISR
+52 NINITNEDDSIISR

-84 LDTENETI
+84 FDTENETI
-92 EFLNKTINNLQ
+92 EYLNKTINNLQ

-133 NEENIKNTQKEK
+133 EENIKKSKKEK
-145 KEALVKKYSN
+145 KEALIKKYSN

-168 QQIMKNIQKTFSIFY
+168 QQIMKNIQKSFLIFF

-208 IVDNWLF
+208 IIDNWLF

-230 YSTLDSELK
+230 YSTLDSDLK

-246 KNTDFVLNIN
+246 KNNDFVLNIN

-267 KKHNLNPSKES
+267 NKRNLNPSKES
-278 ELNNLFKRDKQIM
+278 ELNNLYKRDKQIM
-291 NDKYDSLVKL
+291 NDKYDNLVKL
-301 RIKNSFDADNYFMP
+301 RIKNTFDADNYFMP
-315 NLVYSKIK
+315 DLVYSKIK
-323 YLKLDNITFS
+323 YLKLDNITF
-333 STNSSKN
+333 TNKNSNN

-355 ASNFEISL
+355 ASNFEINI

-368 KSLMRLSLA
+368 KSLIKLSLA

-434 ELDFQNNKIFQ
+434 ELDFQNNKIYQ

-465 LTRNSME
+465 LARNSLE
-472 QYPDILT
+472 QYPNILI

-516 SFIPETFSNDYLKK
+516 SFIPEIFSNDYLKK
-530 IIISDSILIN
+530 INISDSILIN

-562 NKGCLSLKDL
+562 NKRCLSLKYL

-581 LFLDKFLEHG
+581 LFLDKFLERG

-597 KLKYIKLDSNKFG
+597 KLKYIKFDSNKFG
-610 NFEELKS
+610 NFGELV
-617 SSENQN
+617 SESKKQN
-623 EEYINV
+623 EEYIKV

-653 CMNLIIKSVGENS
+653 CMNLIVKSVGENS
-666 ADYNLNDLIT
+666 ADYNFNDLIS

-714 IKFDCKNNINMN
+714 IKFDCKNNININ
-726 LTDFTFNSNYI
+726 LTDFKFNSNYI

>member
-1 MQENSENIE
+1 MQENP
-10 KIEKVENVEKVEN
+10 ENVENAGNE
-23 IENSES
+23 EL
-29 IKKTEEENS
+29 IKKTEEENQ
-38 QEQPINQSIQQTTL
+38 QEQSINQNIQQTSL
-52 NISISNEIDSEISR
+52 NINITNEDDSIISR

-84 LDTENETI
+84 FDTENETI
-92 EFLNKTINNLQ
+92 EYLNKTINNLQ

-133 NEENIKNTQKEK
+133 EENIKKSKKEK
-145 KEALVKKYSN
+145 KEALIKKYSN

-168 QQIMKNIQKTFSIFY
+168 QQIMKNIQKSFLIFF

-208 IVDNWLF
+208 IIDNWLF

-230 YSTLDSELK
+230 YSTLDSDLK

-246 KNTDFVLNIN
+246 KNNDFVLNIN

-267 KKHNLNPSKES
+267 IKRNLNPSKES
-278 ELNNLFKRDKQIM
+278 ELNNLYKRDKQIM
-291 NDKYDSLVKL
+291 NDKYDNLVKL
-301 RIKNSFDADNYFMP
+301 RIKNTFDADNYFMAD
-315 NLVYSKIK
+315 LVYSKIK
-323 YLKLDNITFS
+323 YLKLDNITF
-333 STNSSKN
+333 TNKNSNN

-355 ASNFEISL
+355 ASNFEINI

-368 KSLMRLSLA
+368 KSLIKLSLA

-434 ELDFQNNKIFQ
+434 ELDFQNNKIYQ

-465 LTRNSME
+465 LARNSLE
-472 QYPDILT
+472 QYPNILI

-516 SFIPETFSNDYLKK
+516 SFIPEIFSNDYLKK
-530 IIISDSILIN
+530 INISDSILIN

-562 NKGCLSLKDL
+562 NKRCLSLKYL

-597 KLKYIKLDSNKFG
+597 KLKYIKFDSNKFG
-610 NFEELKS
+610 NFGELV
-617 SSENQN
+617 SESEKQN
-623 EEYINV
+623 EEYIKV

-653 CMNLIIKSVGENS
+653 CMNLIVKSVGENS
-666 ADYNLNDLIT
+666 ADYNFNDLIS

-714 IKFDCKNNINMN
+714 IKFDCKNNININ
-726 LTDFTFNSNYI
+726 LTDFKFNSNYI

>member
-1 MQENSENIE
+1 MQENP
-10 KIEKVENVEKVEN
+10 ENVENAEN
-23 IENSES
+23 EEL
-29 IKKTEEENS
+29 IKKTEEENQ
-38 QEQPINQSIQQTTL
+38 QEQSINQNIQQTSL
-52 NISISNEIDSEISR
+52 NINITNEDDSIISR

-84 LDTENETI
+84 FDTENETI
-92 EFLNKTINNLQ
+92 EYLNKTINNLQ

-133 NEENIKNTQKEK
+133 VENIKKSKKEK
-145 KEALVKKYSN
+145 KEALIKKYSN

-168 QQIMKNIQKTFSIFY
+168 QQIMKNIQKTFLIFF

-208 IVDNWLF
+208 IIDNWLF

-230 YSTLDSELK
+230 YSTLDSDLK

-246 KNTDFVLNIN
+246 KNNDFVLNIN

-267 KKHNLNPSKES
+267 NKRNLNPSKES
-278 ELNNLFKRDKQIM
+278 ELNNLYKRDKQIM
-291 NDKYDSLVKL
+291 NDKYDNLVKL
-301 RIKNSFDADNYFMP
+301 RIKNTFDADNYFMP
-315 NLVYSKIK
+315 DLVYSKIK
-323 YLKLDNITFS
+323 YLKLDNITF
-333 STNSSKN
+333 TNKNSNN

-355 ASNFEISL
+355 ASNFEINI

-368 KSLMRLSLA
+368 KSLIKLSLA

-434 ELDFQNNKIFQ
+434 ELDFQNNKIYQ

-465 LTRNSME
+465 LARNSLE
-472 QYPDILT
+472 QYPNILI

-516 SFIPETFSNDYLKK
+516 SFIPEIFSNDYLKK
-530 IIISDSILIN
+530 INISDSILIN

-562 NKGCLSLKDL
+562 NKRCLSLKYL

-581 LFLDKFLEHG
+581 LFLDKFLERG

-597 KLKYIKLDSNKFG
+597 KLKYIKFDSNKFG
-610 NFEELKS
+610 NFGELV
-617 SSENQN
+617 SESKKQN
-623 EEYINV
+623 EEYIKV

-653 CMNLIIKSVGENS
+653 CMNLIVKSVGENS
-666 ADYNLNDLIT
+666 ADYNFNDLIS

-714 IKFDCKNNINMN
+714 IKFDCKNNININ
-726 LTDFTFNSNYI
+726 LTDFKFNSNYI

>member
-1 MQENSENIE
+1 MQENP
-10 KIEKVENVEKVEN
+10 ENVENAEN
-23 IENSES
+23 EEL
-29 IKKTEEENS
+29 IKKTEEENQ
-38 QEQPINQSIQQTTL
+38 QEQPINQNIQQTSL
-52 NISISNEIDSEISR
+52 NINITNEDDSIISR

-84 LDTENETI
+84 FDTENETI
-92 EFLNKTINNLQ
+92 EYLNKTINNLQ

-133 NEENIKNTQKEK
+133 EENIKKSKKEK
-145 KEALVKKYSN
+145 KEALIKKYSN

-168 QQIMKNIQKTFSIFY
+168 QQIIKNIQKTFLIFF
-183 DFLDVSKLLSKEKPI
+183 DFLDVSKLLCKEKPI

-208 IVDNWLF
+208 IIDNWLF

-230 YSTLDSELK
+230 YSTLDSDLK

-246 KNTDFVLNIN
+246 KNNDFVLNIN

-267 KKHNLNPSKES
+267 NKRNLNPSKES
-278 ELNNLFKRDKQIM
+278 ELNNLYKRDKQIM
-291 NDKYDSLVKL
+291 NDKYDNLVKL
-301 RIKNSFDADNYFMP
+301 RIKNTFDADNYFMP
-315 NLVYSKIK
+315 DLVYSKIK
-323 YLKLDNITFS
+323 YLKLDNITF
-333 STNSSKN
+333 TNKNSNN

-355 ASNFEISL
+355 ASNFEINI

-368 KSLMRLSLA
+368 KSLIKLSLA

-434 ELDFQNNKIFQ
+434 ELDFQNNKIYQ

-465 LTRNSME
+465 LARNSLE
-472 QYPDILT
+472 QYPNILI

-516 SFIPETFSNDYLKK
+516 SFIPEIFSNDYLKK
-530 IIISDSILIN
+530 INISDSILIN

-562 NKGCLSLKDL
+562 NKRCLSLKYL

-581 LFLDKFLEHG
+581 LFLDKFLERG

-597 KLKYIKLDSNKFG
+597 KLKYIKFDSNKFG
-610 NFEELKS
+610 NFGELV
-617 SSENQN
+617 SESKKQN
-623 EEYINV
+623 EEYIKV

-653 CMNLIIKSVGENS
+653 CMNLIVKSVGENS
-666 ADYNLNDLIT
+666 ADYNFNDLIS

-714 IKFDCKNNINMN
+714 IKFDCKNNININ
-726 LTDFTFNSNYI
+726 LTDFKFNSNYI

>member
-1 MQENSENIE
+1 MQENP
-10 KIEKVENVEKVEN
+10 ENVENAEN
-23 IENSES
+23 EEL
-29 IKKTEEENS
+29 IKKTEEENQ
-38 QEQPINQSIQQTTL
+38 QEQPINQNIQQTSL
-52 NISISNEIDSEISR
+52 NINITNEDDSIISR

-84 LDTENETI
+84 FDTENETI
-92 EFLNKTINNLQ
+92 EYLNKTINNLQ

-133 NEENIKNTQKEK
+133 EENIKKSKKEK
-145 KEALVKKYSN
+145 KEALIKKYSN

-168 QQIMKNIQKTFSIFY
+168 QQIMKNIQKSFLIFF

-208 IVDNWLF
+208 IIDNWLF

-230 YSTLDSELK
+230 YSTLDSDLK

-246 KNTDFVLNIN
+246 KNNDFVLNIN

-267 KKHNLNPSKES
+267 NKRNLNPSKES
-278 ELNNLFKRDKQIM
+278 ELNNLYKRDKQIM
-291 NDKYDSLVKL
+291 NDKYDNLVKL
-301 RIKNSFDADNYFMP
+301 RIKNTFDADNYFMP
-315 NLVYSKIK
+315 DLVYSKIK
-323 YLKLDNITFS
+323 YLKLDNITF
-333 STNSSKN
+333 TNKNSNN

-355 ASNFEISL
+355 ASNFEINI

-368 KSLMRLSLA
+368 KSLIKLSLA

-434 ELDFQNNKIFQ
+434 ELDFQNNKIYQ

-465 LTRNSME
+465 LARNSLE
-472 QYPDILT
+472 QYPNILI

-516 SFIPETFSNDYLKK
+516 SFIPEIFSNDYLKK
-530 IIISDSILIN
+530 INISDSILIN

-562 NKGCLSLKDL
+562 NKRCLSLKYL

-581 LFLDKFLEHG
+581 LFLDKFLERG

-597 KLKYIKLDSNKFG
+597 KLKYIKFDSNKFG
-610 NFEELKS
+610 NFGELV
-617 SSENQN
+617 SESKKQN
-623 EEYINV
+623 EEYIKV

-653 CMNLIIKSVGENS
+653 CMNLIVKSVGENS
-666 ADYNLNDLIT
+666 ADYNFNDLIS

-714 IKFDCKNNINMN
+714 IKFDCKNNININ
-726 LTDFTFNSNYI
+726 LTDFKFNSNYI

>member
-1 MQENSENIE
+1 MQENP
-10 KIEKVENVEKVEN
+10 ENVENAGNE
-23 IENSES
+23 EL
-29 IKKTEEENS
+29 IKKTEEENQ
-38 QEQPINQSIQQTTL
+38 QEQSINQNIQQTSL
-52 NISISNEIDSEISR
+52 NINITNEDDSIISR

-84 LDTENETI
+84 FDTENETI
-92 EFLNKTINNLQ
+92 EYLNKTINNLQ

-133 NEENIKNTQKEK
+133 EENIKKSKKEK
-145 KEALVKKYSN
+145 KEALIKKYSN

-168 QQIMKNIQKTFSIFY
+168 QQIIKNIQKSFLIFF

-208 IVDNWLF
+208 IIDNWLF

-230 YSTLDSELK
+230 YSTLDSDLK

-246 KNTDFVLNIN
+246 KNNDFVLNIN

-267 KKHNLNPSKES
+267 IKRNLNPSKES
-278 ELNNLFKRDKQIM
+278 ELNNLYKRDKQIM
-291 NDKYDSLVKL
+291 NDKYDNLVKL
-301 RIKNSFDADNYFMP
+301 RIKNTFDADNYFMP
-315 NLVYSKIK
+315 DLVYSKIK
-323 YLKLDNITFS
+323 YLKLDNITF
-333 STNSSKN
+333 TNKNSNN

-355 ASNFEISL
+355 ASNFEINI

-368 KSLMRLSLA
+368 KSLIKLSLA

-434 ELDFQNNKIFQ
+434 ELDFQNNKIYQ

-465 LTRNSME
+465 LARNSLE
-472 QYPDILT
+472 QYPNILI

-516 SFIPETFSNDYLKK
+516 SFIPEIFSNDYLKK
-530 IIISDSILIN
+530 INISDSILIN

-562 NKGCLSLKDL
+562 NKRCLSLKYL

-581 LFLDKFLEHG
+581 LFLDKFLERG

-597 KLKYIKLDSNKFG
+597 KLKYIKFDSNKFG
-610 NFEELKS
+610 NFGELV
-617 SSENQN
+617 SESKKQN
-623 EEYINV
+623 EEYIKV

-653 CMNLIIKSVGENS
+653 CMNLIVKSVGENS
-666 ADYNLNDLIT
+666 ADYNFNDLIS

-714 IKFDCKNNINMN
+714 IKFDCKNNININ
-726 LTDFTFNSNYI
+726 LTDFKFNSNYI

>member
-1 MQENSENIE
+1 MQENP
-10 KIEKVENVEKVEN
+10 ENVENAEN
-23 IENSES
+23 EEL
-29 IKKTEEENS
+29 IKKTEEENQ
-38 QEQPINQSIQQTTL
+38 QEQSINQNIQQTSL
-52 NISISNEIDSEISR
+52 NINITNEDDSIISR

-84 LDTENETI
+84 FDTENETI
-92 EFLNKTINNLQ
+92 EYLNKTINNLQ

-133 NEENIKNTQKEK
+133 EENIKKSKKEK
-145 KEALVKKYSN
+145 KEALIKKYSN

-168 QQIMKNIQKTFSIFY
+168 QQIIKNIQKSFLIFF

-208 IVDNWLF
+208 IIDNWLF

-230 YSTLDSELK
+230 YSTLDSDLK

-246 KNTDFVLNIN
+246 KNNDFVLNIN

-267 KKHNLNPSKES
+267 NKRNLNPSKES
-278 ELNNLFKRDKQIM
+278 ELNNLYKRDKQIM
-291 NDKYDSLVKL
+291 NDKYDNLVKL
-301 RIKNSFDADNYFMP
+301 RIKNTFDADNYFMP
-315 NLVYSKIK
+315 DLVYSKIK
-323 YLKLDNITFS
+323 YLKLDNITF
-333 STNSSKN
+333 TNKNSNN

-355 ASNFEISL
+355 ASNFEINI

-368 KSLMRLSLA
+368 KSLIKLSLA

-434 ELDFQNNKIFQ
+434 ELDFQNNKIYQ

-465 LTRNSME
+465 LARNSLE
-472 QYPDILT
+472 QYPNILI

-516 SFIPETFSNDYLKK
+516 SFIPEIFSNDYLKK
-530 IIISDSILIN
+530 INISDSILIN

-562 NKGCLSLKDL
+562 NKRCLSLKYL

-581 LFLDKFLEHG
+581 LFLDKFLERG

-597 KLKYIKLDSNKFG
+597 KLKYIKFDSNKFG
-610 NFEELKS
+610 NFGELV
-617 SSENQN
+617 SESKKQN
-623 EEYINV
+623 EEYIKV

-653 CMNLIIKSVGENS
+653 CMNLIVKSVGENS
-666 ADYNLNDLIT
+666 ADYNFNDLIS

-714 IKFDCKNNINMN
+714 IKFDCKNNININ
-726 LTDFTFNSNYI
+726 LTDFKFNSNYI
-737 TFANQV
+737 TFVNQV

>member
-1 MQENSENIE
+1 MQENP
-10 KIEKVENVEKVEN
+10 ENVENAGNE
-23 IENSES
+23 EL
-29 IKKTEEENS
+29 IKKTEEENQ
-38 QEQPINQSIQQTTL
+38 QEQSINQNIQQTSL
-52 NISISNEIDSEISR
+52 NINITNEDDSIISR

-84 LDTENETI
+84 FDTENETI
-92 EFLNKTINNLQ
+92 EYLNKTINNLQ

-133 NEENIKNTQKEK
+133 EENIKKSKKEK
-145 KEALVKKYSN
+145 KEALIKKYSN

-168 QQIMKNIQKTFSIFY
+168 QQIMKNIQKSFLIFF

-208 IVDNWLF
+208 IIDNWLF

-230 YSTLDSELK
+230 YSTLDSDLK

-246 KNTDFVLNIN
+246 KNNDFVLNIN

-267 KKHNLNPSKES
+267 NKRNLNPSKES
-278 ELNNLFKRDKQIM
+278 ELNNLYKRDKQIM
-291 NDKYDSLVKL
+291 NDKYDNLVKL
-301 RIKNSFDADNYFMP
+301 RIKNTFDADNYFMP
-315 NLVYSKIK
+315 DLVYSKIK
-323 YLKLDNITFS
+323 YLKLDNITF
-333 STNSSKN
+333 TNKNSNN

-355 ASNFEISL
+355 ASNFEINI

-368 KSLMRLSLA
+368 KSLIKLSLA

-434 ELDFQNNKIFQ
+434 ELDFQNNKIYQ

-465 LTRNSME
+465 LARNSLE
-472 QYPDILT
+472 QYPNILI

-516 SFIPETFSNDYLKK
+516 SFIPEIFSNDYLKK
-530 IIISDSILIN
+530 INISDSILIN

-562 NKGCLSLKDL
+562 NKRCLSLKYL

-581 LFLDKFLEHG
+581 LFLDKFLERG

-597 KLKYIKLDSNKFG
+597 KLKYIKFDSNKFG
-610 NFEELKS
+610 NLGELV
-617 SSENQN
+617 SESKKQN
-623 EEYINV
+623 EEYIKV
-629 IKKLYQFIYEN
+629 IKTLYQFIYEN

-653 CMNLIIKSVGENS
+653 CMNLIVKSVGENS
-666 ADYNLNDLIT
+666 ADYNFNDLIS

-714 IKFDCKNNINMN
+714 IKFDCKNNININ
-726 LTDFTFNSNYI
+726 LTDFKFNSNYI

>member
-1 MQENSENIE
+1 MQENP
-10 KIEKVENVEKVEN
+10 ENVGGAEN
-23 IENSES
+23 EEL
-29 IKKTEEENS
+29 IKKTEEENQ
-38 QEQPINQSIQQTTL
+38 QEQSINQNIQQTSL
-52 NISISNEIDSEISR
+52 NINITNEDDSIISR

-84 LDTENETI
+84 FDTENETI
-92 EFLNKTINNLQ
+92 EYLNKTINNLQ

-133 NEENIKNTQKEK
+133 EENIKKSKKEK
-145 KEALVKKYSN
+145 KEALIKKYSN

-168 QQIMKNIQKTFSIFY
+168 QQIMKNIQKTFLIFF

-208 IVDNWLF
+208 IIDNWLF

-230 YSTLDSELK
+230 YSTLDSDLK

-246 KNTDFVLNIN
+246 KNNDFVLNIN

-267 KKHNLNPSKES
+267 NKRNLNPSKES
-278 ELNNLFKRDKQIM
+278 ELNNLYKRDKQIM
-291 NDKYDSLVKL
+291 NDKYDNLVKL
-301 RIKNSFDADNYFMP
+301 RIKNTFDADNYFMP
-315 NLVYSKIK
+315 DLVYSKIK
-323 YLKLDNITFS
+323 YLKLDNITF
-333 STNSSKN
+333 TNKNSNN

-355 ASNFEISL
+355 ASNFEINI

-368 KSLMRLSLA
+368 KSLIKLSLA

-434 ELDFQNNKIFQ
+434 ELDFQNNKIYQ

-465 LTRNSME
+465 LARNSLE
-472 QYPDILT
+472 QYPNILI

-516 SFIPETFSNDYLKK
+516 SFIPEIFSNDYLKK
-530 IIISDSILIN
+530 INISDSILIN

-562 NKGCLSLKDL
+562 NKRCLSLKYL

-581 LFLDKFLEHG
+581 LFLDKFLERG

-597 KLKYIKLDSNKFG
+597 KLKYIKFDSNKFG
-610 NFEELKS
+610 NFGELV
-617 SSENQN
+617 SESKKQN
-623 EEYINV
+623 EEYIKV

-653 CMNLIIKSVGENS
+653 CMNLIVKSVGENS
-666 ADYNLNDLIT
+666 ADYNFNDLIS

-714 IKFDCKNNINMN
+714 IKFDCKNNININ
-726 LTDFTFNSNYI
+726 LTDFKFNSNYI
-737 TFANQV
+737 TFVNQV

>member
-1 MQENSENIE
+1 MQENP
-10 KIEKVENVEKVEN
+10 ENVENAEN
-23 IENSES
+23 EEL
-29 IKKTEEENS
+29 IKKTEEENQ
-38 QEQPINQSIQQTTL
+38 QEQSINQNIQQTSL
-52 NISISNEIDSEISR
+52 NINITNEDDSIISR

-84 LDTENETI
+84 FDTENETI
-92 EFLNKTINNLQ
+92 EYLNKTINNLQ

-133 NEENIKNTQKEK
+133 EENIKKSKKEK
-145 KEALVKKYSN
+145 KEALIKKYSN

-168 QQIMKNIQKTFSIFY
+168 QQIMKNIQKSFLIFF

-208 IVDNWLF
+208 IIDNWLF

-230 YSTLDSELK
+230 YSTLDSDLK

-246 KNTDFVLNIN
+246 KNNDFVLNIN

-267 KKHNLNPSKES
+267 NKRNLNPSKES
-278 ELNNLFKRDKQIM
+278 ELNNLYKRDKQIM
-291 NDKYDSLVKL
+291 NDKYDNLVKL
-301 RIKNSFDADNYFMP
+301 RIKNTFDADNYFMP
-315 NLVYSKIK
+315 DLVYSKIK
-323 YLKLDNITFS
+323 YLKLDNITF
-333 STNSSKN
+333 TNKNSNN

-355 ASNFEISL
+355 ASNFEINI

-368 KSLMRLSLA
+368 KSLIKLSLA

-434 ELDFQNNKIFQ
+434 ELDFQNNKIYQ

-465 LTRNSME
+465 LARNSLE
-472 QYPDILT
+472 QYPNILI

-516 SFIPETFSNDYLKK
+516 SFIPEIFSNDYLKK
-530 IIISDSILIN
+530 INISDSILIN

-562 NKGCLSLKDL
+562 NKRCLSLKYL

-581 LFLDKFLEHG
+581 LFLDKFLERG

-597 KLKYIKLDSNKFG
+597 KLKYIKFDSNKFG
-610 NFEELKS
+610 NFGELV
-617 SSENQN
+617 SESKKQN
-623 EEYINV
+623 EEYIKV

-653 CMNLIIKSVGENS
+653 CMNLIVKSVGENS
-666 ADYNLNDLIT
+666 ADYNFNDLIS

-714 IKFDCKNNINMN
+714 IKFDCKNNININ
-726 LTDFTFNSNYI
+726 LTDFKFNSNYI

>member
-1 MQENSENIE
+1 MQENP
-10 KIEKVENVEKVEN
+10 ENVENAEN
-23 IENSES
+23 EEL
-29 IKKTEEENS
+29 IKKTEEENQ
-38 QEQPINQSIQQTTL
+38 QEQSINQNIQQTSL
-52 NISISNEIDSEISR
+52 NINITNEDDSIISR

-84 LDTENETI
+84 FDTENETI
-92 EFLNKTINNLQ
+92 EYLNKTIDNLQ

-133 NEENIKNTQKEK
+133 EENIKKSKKEK
-145 KEALVKKYSN
+145 KEALIKKYSN

-168 QQIMKNIQKTFSIFY
+168 QQIMKNIQKSFLIFF

-208 IVDNWLF
+208 IIDNWLF

-230 YSTLDSELK
+230 YSTLDSDLK

-246 KNTDFVLNIN
+246 KNNDFVLNIN

-267 KKHNLNPSKES
+267 NKRNLNPSKES
-278 ELNNLFKRDKQIM
+278 ELNNLYKRDKQIM
-291 NDKYDSLVKL
+291 NDKYDNLVKL
-301 RIKNSFDADNYFMP
+301 RIKNTFDADNYFMP
-315 NLVYSKIK
+315 DLVYSKIK
-323 YLKLDNITFS
+323 YLKLDNITF
-333 STNSSKN
+333 TNKNSNN

-355 ASNFEISL
+355 ASNFEINI

-368 KSLMRLSLA
+368 KSLIKLSLA

-434 ELDFQNNKIFQ
+434 ELDFQNNKIYQ

-465 LTRNSME
+465 LARNSLE
-472 QYPDILT
+472 QYPNILI

-516 SFIPETFSNDYLKK
+516 SFIPEIFSNDYLKK
-530 IIISDSILIN
+530 INISDSILIN

-562 NKGCLSLKDL
+562 NKRCLSLKYL

-581 LFLDKFLEHG
+581 LFLDKFLERG

-597 KLKYIKLDSNKFG
+597 KLKYIKFDSNKFG
-610 NFEELKS
+610 NFGELV
-617 SSENQN
+617 SESKKQN
-623 EEYINV
+623 EEYIKV

-653 CMNLIIKSVGENS
+653 CMNLIVKSVGENS
-666 ADYNLNDLIT
+666 ADYNFNDLIS

-714 IKFDCKNNINMN
+714 IKFDCKNNININ
-726 LTDFTFNSNYI
+726 LTDFKFNSNYI
-737 TFANQV
+737 TFVNQV

>member
-1 MQENSENIE
+1 MQENP
-10 KIEKVENVEKVEN
+10 ENVENAGNE
-23 IENSES
+23 EL
-29 IKKTEEENS
+29 IKKTEEENQ
-38 QEQPINQSIQQTTL
+38 QEQSINQNIQQTSL
-52 NISISNEIDSEISR
+52 NINITNEDDSIISR

-84 LDTENETI
+84 FDTENETI
-92 EFLNKTINNLQ
+92 EYLNKTINNLQ

-133 NEENIKNTQKEK
+133 EENIKKSKKEK
-145 KEALVKKYSN
+145 KEALIKKYSN

-168 QQIMKNIQKTFSIFY
+168 QQIMKNIQKSFLIFF

-208 IVDNWLF
+208 IIDNWLF

-230 YSTLDSELK
+230 YSTLDSDLK

-246 KNTDFVLNIN
+246 KNNDFVLNIN

-267 KKHNLNPSKES
+267 NKRNLNPSKES
-278 ELNNLFKRDKQIM
+278 ELNNLYKRDKQIM
-291 NDKYDSLVKL
+291 NDKYDNLVKL
-301 RIKNSFDADNYFMP
+301 RIKNTFDADNYFMP
-315 NLVYSKIK
+315 DLVYSKIK
-323 YLKLDNITFS
+323 YLKLDNITF
-333 STNSSKN
+333 TNKNSNN

-355 ASNFEISL
+355 ASNFEINI

-368 KSLMRLSLA
+368 KSLIKLSLA

-434 ELDFQNNKIFQ
+434 ELDFQNNKIYQ

-465 LTRNSME
+465 LARNSLE
-472 QYPDILT
+472 QYPNILI

-516 SFIPETFSNDYLKK
+516 SFIPEIFSNDYLKK
-530 IIISDSILIN
+530 INISDSILIN

-562 NKGCLSLKDL
+562 NKRCLSLKYL

-581 LFLDKFLEHG
+581 LFLDKFLERG

-597 KLKYIKLDSNKFG
+597 KLKYIKFDSNKFG
-610 NFEELKS
+610 NFGELV
-617 SSENQN
+617 SESKKQN
-623 EEYINV
+623 EEYIKV

-653 CMNLIIKSVGENS
+653 CMNLIVKSVGENS
-666 ADYNLNDLIT
+666 ADYNFNDLIS

-714 IKFDCKNNINMN
+714 IKFDCKNNININ
-726 LTDFTFNSNYI
+726 LTDFKFNSNYI

>member
-1 MQENSENIE
+1 MQENP
-10 KIEKVENVEKVEN
+10 ENVENAEN
-23 IENSES
+23 EELN
-29 IKKTEEENS
+29 KKTEEENQ
-38 QEQPINQSIQQTTL
+38 QEQSINQNIQQTSL
-52 NISISNEIDSEISR
+52 NINITNEDDSIISR

-84 LDTENETI
+84 FDTENETI
-92 EFLNKTINNLQ
+92 EYLNKTINNLQ

-133 NEENIKNTQKEK
+133 EENIKKSKKEK
-145 KEALVKKYSN
+145 KEALIKKYSN

-168 QQIMKNIQKTFSIFY
+168 QQIMKNIQKSFLIFF

-208 IVDNWLF
+208 IIDNWLF

-230 YSTLDSELK
+230 YSTLDSDLK

-246 KNTDFVLNIN
+246 KNNDFVLNIN

-267 KKHNLNPSKES
+267 NKRNLNPSKES
-278 ELNNLFKRDKQIM
+278 ELNNLYKRDKQIM
-291 NDKYDSLVKL
+291 NDKYDNLVKL
-301 RIKNSFDADNYFMP
+301 RIKNTFDADNYFMP
-315 NLVYSKIK
+315 DLVYSKIK
-323 YLKLDNITFS
+323 YLKLDNITF
-333 STNSSKN
+333 TNKNSNN

-355 ASNFEISL
+355 ASNFEINI

-368 KSLMRLSLA
+368 KSLIKLSLA

-434 ELDFQNNKIFQ
+434 ELDFQNNKIYQ

-465 LTRNSME
+465 LARNSLE
-472 QYPDILT
+472 QYPNILI

-516 SFIPETFSNDYLKK
+516 SFIPEIFSNDYLKK
-530 IIISDSILIN
+530 INISDSILIN

-562 NKGCLSLKDL
+562 NKRCLSLKYL

-581 LFLDKFLEHG
+581 LFLDKFLERG

-597 KLKYIKLDSNKFG
+597 KLKYIKFDSNKFG
-610 NFEELKS
+610 NFGELV
-617 SSENQN
+617 SESKKQN
-623 EEYINV
+623 EEYIKV

-653 CMNLIIKSVGENS
+653 CMNLIVKSVGENS
-666 ADYNLNDLIT
+666 ADYNFNDLIS

-714 IKFDCKNNINMN
+714 IKFDCKNNININ
-726 LTDFTFNSNYI
+726 LTDFKFNSNYI